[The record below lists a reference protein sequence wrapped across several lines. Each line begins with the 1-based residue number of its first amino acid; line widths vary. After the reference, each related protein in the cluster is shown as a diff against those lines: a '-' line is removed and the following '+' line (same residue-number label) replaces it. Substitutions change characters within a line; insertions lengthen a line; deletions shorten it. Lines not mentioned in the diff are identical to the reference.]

1 MYHRYDRH
9 EWAKFHQPNG
19 ETIRSVLNL
28 DDLVSLNDR
37 LSQEDIREIYW
48 PLVDYLDLEIKE
60 VTHQNK
66 ARQQFFSQHDTL
78 EEFRTVPFV
87 IGISGS
93 VSVGKSTTARVLLD
107 LLEQTYPHKKV
118 QLMTTDGFLY
128 STEKLKRLNLLSR
141 KGFPESYDM
150 ARLID
155 FLVRVKTT
163 DEPVT
168 YPLYSHRIYDV
179 LPDEVGV
186 IHQPDIL
193 IIEGINVLQ
202 LPQNQN
208 VYVSDFFDLAI
219 YIDANHL
226 DIERWFLERF
236 EMVMEF
242 SKDKPDSYYYELS
255 HQTKKE
261 QLTFARSVWQR
272 VNLVNLIQYIE
283 PTRNQ
288 ADVVLYK
295 AHDHRIETVYV
306 RKY

>member
-1 MYHRYDRH
+1 MYHRYERH
-9 EWAKFHQPNG
+9 EWASFHQPNG
-19 ETIRSVLNL
+19 ETIRSILNL
-28 DDLVSLNDR
+28 DELVSLNDR

-66 ARQQFFSQHDTL
+66 ARQLFFSQDDQLT
-78 EEFRTVPFV
+78 EFRAIPFI

-128 STEKLKRLNLLSR
+128 STEKLKRLNMLNR

-155 FLVRVKTT
+155 FLAKVKTT
-163 DEPVT
+163 HEPVE

-179 LPDEVGV
+179 IPDQVG
-186 IHQPDIL
+186 IIDQPDIL
-193 IIEGINVLQ
+193 IVEGINVLQ

-236 EMVMEF
+236 EMIMDF

-255 HQTKKE
+255 HKTRKE
-261 QLTFARSVWQR
+261 QLAFARGIWQR

-295 AHDHRIETVYV
+295 SHNHRINNVYV